1 MQYIL
6 SRPSLRS
13 FFVLFRLLQNTDV
26 RTFWNASVCN
36 LQCNLCNHI
45 AEIVGSLSQR
55 HPQAISI
62 KTNTEV
68 VGYIHTQGR
77 RKDPCQFY
85 SRLDVD
91 QNHNSGTER
100 PLGRLLSAERS
111 ILSGAFVMSDP
122 QIYWPHGTVDEENIV
137 VYNSWVDLELKILYY
152 LDPKNEDERIRI
164 GQRGREVALTH
175 HRSWQQ
181 AELLFL
187 NDMEYRNDC
196 GLANKPWMTNF
207 DYGF

>member
-1 MQYIL
+1 MPPKSTGLIYLSSTQWSMQYLL

-13 FFVLFRLLQNTDV
+13 FFAVFRLWRNTDV

-36 LQCNLCNHI
+36 LHFNFCNHI
-45 AEIVGSLSQR
+45 AEIVGSVLQR

-91 QNHNSGTER
+91 QNHSFGTER
-100 PLGRLLSAERS
+100 PLGRPLSAERS
-111 ILSGAFVMSDP
+111 IIIRCTCHVRSPDILA
-122 QIYWPHGTVDEENIV
+122 TR
-137 VYNSWVDLELKILYY
+137 NS
-152 LDPKNEDERIRI
+152 R
-164 GQRGREVALTH
+164 
-175 HRSWQQ
+175 
-181 AELLFL
+181 
-187 NDMEYRNDC
+187 
-196 GLANKPWMTNF
+196 
-207 DYGF
+207 